1 MICPA
6 LLITNPEPETTSV
19 FLKQFVAA
27 RRGATSEVSAFFDLA
42 VVPLLTLTRLVGL
55 VDSQN
60 CSSVREVAM
69 EAKEEAQIRSLLD
82 ADPELRRYYDEH
94 VELKQ
99 RLEVLRQKAFLTEEE
114 EIEQKQIQ
122 KQKLA
127 GKDRMMEIL
136 ARHRQA
142 AA

>member
-1 MICPA
+1 
-6 LLITNPEPETTSV
+6 
-19 FLKQFVAA
+19 
-27 RRGATSEVSAFFDLA
+27 
-42 VVPLLTLTRLVGL
+42 
-55 VDSQN
+55 
-60 CSSVREVAM
+60 M
-69 EAKEEAQIRSLLD
+69 EAKEEAQIILLLD

-99 RLEVLRQKAFLTEEE
+99 RLEDLRQKSFLTEDEE
-114 EIEQKQIQ
+114 LEQKRIQ

-136 ARHRQA
+136 VRHRQA

>member
-1 MICPA
+1 
-6 LLITNPEPETTSV
+6 
-19 FLKQFVAA
+19 
-27 RRGATSEVSAFFDLA
+27 
-42 VVPLLTLTRLVGL
+42 
-55 VDSQN
+55 
-60 CSSVREVAM
+60 M

-114 EIEQKQIQ
+114 EVEQKQIQ